1 MGLSVC
7 TLQSHLFGL
16 VYRWVCQSVHF
27 SLTFLAWFIDG
38 FVSLYKSDEV
48 ASQHLHLG
56 GGEDVRLVDEH
67 LISARGGRHLESVA
81 LTLTCPQN
89 KVHWTVRYEGPC
101 LVGHSKSTL

>member
-1 MGLSVC
+1 MTYGFVSLS
-7 TLQSHLFGL
+7 L
-16 VYRWVCQSVHF
+16 SVHF

-67 LISARGGRHLESVA
+67 LIGARGGRHLESVA

-101 LVGHSKSTL
+101 LVGHSKSTKRFGESKLLKWYE